1 MAKGDSLADQFFNRD
16 TVGQLAAHF
25 DDAGVFSA
33 APFVTD
39 VMNGLHD
46 RELKARISH
55 IADVLARHLPTDFSD
70 AIAAIYKALPL
81 PLDPNLQDDS
91 FGHFIYA
98 PLGVFVE
105 NKGLEGDTSRNFDLL
120 EALTMRFSMEFS
132 IRAFLNK
139 YPVETMQR
147 VRSWATHENYHVRRL
162 ASEGTRPRLPWG
174 HNVGLTTDDTLP
186 ILDMLYADKTRFVT
200 RSVANHLNDIT
211 KTNPDAVIYR
221 LDQWQAAGKQ
231 SVKELTWMRKHALR
245 GLIKAGHPAA
255 MRHLGYSTDIRIS
268 DADISIPAVIK
279 RGERISIAAN
289 FTALDTAPMIIDYV
303 VDYMKYNGKNAPKVF
318 KLKVLAG
325 KANQSISIAKTH
337 HFNDNAST
345 FRLYAGAHAVHLQ
358 INGRIVASAAF
369 TLT

>member
-1 MAKGDSLADQFFNRD
+1 MAKGDSLADQLFNRD
-16 TVGQLAAHF
+16 TVGQLASHF

-33 APFVTD
+33 DLFVSD

-46 RELKARISH
+46 LELKARICH
-55 IADVLARHLPTDFSD
+55 IADVLARHLPRDFGD
-70 AIAAIYKALPL
+70 ATAAIYQALPP
-81 PLDPNLQDDS
+81 PLDPSLQDDS
-91 FGHFIYA
+91 FGHFIYE

-105 NKGLEGDTSRNFDLL
+105 NHGLEGDTSRSLDLL

-139 YPVETMQR
+139 HPVETMQR

-186 ILDMLYADKTRFVT
+186 ILDVLYADKTRFVT
-200 RSVANHLNDIT
+200 RSVANHLNDIA
-211 KTNPDAVIYR
+211 KTNPHAVIDR
-221 LDQWQAAGKQ
+221 LDHWQSAGKQ
-231 SVKELTWMRKHALR
+231 SIKELTWMRKHALR

-255 MRHLGYSTDIRIS
+255 MRHLGYKTDIRID
-268 DADISIPAVIK
+268 DAIISIPAVIK
-279 RGERISIAAN
+279 RGEKISIAAN
-289 FTALDTAPMIIDYV
+289 FTLLDTGPMIIDYV
-303 VDYMKYNGKNAPKVF
+303 VDYMKSNGKTSPKVF
-318 KLKVLAG
+318 KLKVLEG
-325 KANQSISIAKTH
+325 KADQDITIAKSH